1 MELVTSLLSS
11 TGQHV
16 ADALTEHDSEHGLTV
31 LGQAVAWGHDKTV
44 ELLAKA
50 CKCEASSAHLHL
62 KFYTFCTVK
71 CTSSSCL

>member
-16 ADALTEHDSEHGLTV
+16 TDALTEHDSEHGLTV
-31 LGQAVAWGHDKTV
+31 LGQAVAWGHDRTV

-50 CKCEASSAHLHL
+50 CKCEASSARLHPIHTACTFKIYEIL
-62 KFYTFCTVK
+62 YT
-71 CTSSSCL
+71 